1 MIPLFVS
8 NPEPMAKV
16 RVITVKEQLER
27 TVKTLHKASILHIE
41 ISEELKPADRTAL
54 EKEGN
59 SVSDLLTRLDDV
71 LNHIQSR
78 EQVHLGD
85 NVKLIYTRPFR
96 ELEDE
101 VVPICTK
108 LSNQYQRIAQQDKT
122 AKHLTELKTY
132 LEPFAQQD
140 NLKLTDLDFSGDHL
154 FSRLISLP
162 SEIYEDL
169 SVEFTNHLLQ
179 SVTKTVGN
187 ETVIYALGRTE
198 EIETIESLVIQGK
211 GKTIQLPNEK
221 IILSE
226 FLRVTEQR
234 IKELHQELTTLN
246 QEFQSQIKE
255 NLEKLVILRAALLAE
270 SERILVLEKASE
282 AKYISLIEGWIPER
296 EVESLTAD
304 LKYEVDNIY
313 IDSKT
318 PEPSDDPPIKQ
329 ENPRGLKPFQVITN
343 LFGTPKYK
351 EWDPTPIIAFSF
363 AAFFGIML
371 ADAVYALGVLLLAK
385 YLLPKFVDDPE
396 SDNFKLFQWT
406 IYISGTVALV
416 MGLLTG
422 TYLGDIASEV
432 FGIESDLAIVSSLG
446 DVFTDPVDFI
456 IMALAIGIF
465 HVNLG
470 HIMGLIVG
478 IKEKNTATIIC
489 RIGLFILQLAAIPY
503 LMHNMFDVDIPLLS
517 DQAYSIL
524 IYLLLLSIVI
534 LVVASILEKG
544 RFLGSIFWLFDLT
557 GILGDVMSYA
567 RLAGVGLATYYLASA
582 FNLMSNI
589 FSEDIIPGG
598 AWAIL
603 GAIVAILI
611 LVLGHGVNLVLSVM
625 TGFVHSLRLC
635 FVEFLFKFY
644 EGGGKVYEPFKLKT
658 GGSLIIVPKS

>member
-8 NPEPMAKV
+8 NPESMAKV

-27 TVKTLHKASILHIE
+27 TVKTLHKAGILHIE
-41 ISEELKPADRTAL
+41 ISEELEEVDRTAL
-54 EKEGN
+54 EKERYT
-59 SVSDLLTRLDDV
+59 VSDLLTRVDDV
-71 LNHIQSR
+71 LVHIKTR
-78 EQVHLGD
+78 EQVHFGD

-122 AKHLTELKTY
+122 TKHLTELKTY
-132 LEPFAQQD
+132 LEPFAQQA
-140 NLKLTDLDFSGDHL
+140 NLKLTDLNFSGDHL
-154 FSRLISLP
+154 FSRLISFP
-162 SEIYEDL
+162 SEAYEDL
-169 SVEFTNHLLQ
+169 PVEFSNHLLQ

-198 EIETIESLVIQGK
+198 DIETIESLVAQYK
-211 GKTIQLPNEK
+211 GKVIQIPDEK
-221 IILSE
+221 LILTE
-226 FLRVTEQR
+226 FLQTTETR
-234 IKELHQELTTLN
+234 IQELQQELTTLN
-246 QEFQSQIKE
+246 HEFQSQVKE
-255 NLEKLVILRAALLAE
+255 NLEKLVLLKAALVAE
-270 SERILVLEKASE
+270 SERIFVLEKASE
-282 AKYISLIEGWIPER
+282 AKYISLIEGWVPER

-304 LKYEVDNIY
+304 LKYEVDSIY

-329 ENPRGLKPFQVITN
+329 KNPRGLKPFQVITN

-363 AAFFGIML
+363 AIFFGIML
-371 ADAVYALGVLLLAK
+371 ADVVYALGALLLAK

-396 SDNFKLFQWT
+396 SDNFKLFQW
-406 IYISGTVALV
+406 ILYICGTVALV
-416 MGLLTG
+416 MGVLTG
-422 TYLGDIASEV
+422 TYLGDITSEV
-432 FGIESDLAIVSSLG
+432 FGIESNLAIVPSLG

-456 IMALAIGIF
+456 IMALAIGVI

-470 HIMGLIVG
+470 HILGLIVG
-478 IKEKNTATIIC
+478 IKERNIATIIC
-489 RIGLFILQLAAIPY
+489 RIGLFILQLSAIPY
-503 LMHNMFDVDIPLLS
+503 LMHSMFDVDIPLLN

-524 IYLLLLSIVI
+524 IYLLLLSIVM
-534 LVVASILEKG
+534 LVVASIIEKG
-544 RFLGSIFWLFDLT
+544 KFLGSIFWLFDLT

-582 FNLMSNI
+582 FNLMSGI
-589 FSEDIIPGG
+589 FAEDIIPGG

-603 GAIVAILI
+603 GTIVAILI

-644 EGGGKVYEPFKLKT
+644 EGGGRLYEPFKLKT